1 MRQEPVTDSIAIVP
15 AEEQSTSDNDG
26 GERPVRRKLKE
37 TTITSAPKNATA
49 DALPEDAQKGDSS
62 RDSSR
67 GRKRSFDED
76 EPEKGD
82 AYSEATDESGH
93 RRKRSRDS
101 NPEEDKEGGATAQS
115 EKPQND
121 DAPERK
127 ILSPKK
133 KRSRDQVD
141 KEETKEQAAGEKLE
155 KKDSSETAPSSDKPL
170 AEGEP
175 EKKRHRDE
183 SRERDASAD
192 SKVCL
197 RCA

>member
-1 MRQEPVTDSIAIVP
+1 MTDSIAIAP
-15 AEEQSTSDNDG
+15 AEEQTTSDHDG
-26 GERPVRRKLKE
+26 GERPVRRKLRE
-37 TTITSAPKNATA
+37 TTITSATKDATA
-49 DALPEDAQKGDSS
+49 DASAEDTQKKDSS

-82 AYSEATDESGH
+82 AYSETTDESGH

-101 NPEEDKEGGATAQS
+101 NPEEDKESGATAQS
-115 EKPQND
+115 EKPENVD
-121 DAPERK
+121 VHGRK

-141 KEETKEQAAGEKLE
+141 KEEPKKQAAAEK
-155 KKDSSETAPSSDKPL
+155 SEGNDLPETGPSSDKPL

-175 EKKRHRDE
+175 EKKRHRDD
-183 SRERDASAD
+183 SRERDAAAD
-192 SKVCL
+192 SKVCRRL
-197 RCA
+197 A